1 MSAKDC
7 KGEPELLAVLKELNI
22 DLPTISHGE
31 MHTVEEANRELGRF
45 GTPCMGTKN
54 MFLKSKK
61 GELVLLTAVHT
72 TKTDMRAIEKAAGVK
87 NLRFAPGEILSETLA
102 VVQGCVTPFALIN
115 NIKQHN
121 IIVLLD
127 KNLKESPIPF
137 ALHPC
142 RNDKSSLIIFEQLE
156 RFLEKIGYTYK
167 LVDFG
172 APSADAAVTGGSAA
186 PAPAAPAPKPK
197 KVSSEAAS
205 AKRGAAAGA
214 PATAQSG
221 ETKLG
226 IAVKREENFSAWYI
240 DVITK
245 AEMIEYYDVSGC
257 YIIRPWAYYVWKCVQ
272 RFLGGQIEKLGV
284 EDCYFPMFVS
294 RGCLEREKD
303 HIEGFAP
310 EVAWVTRAGDTE
322 LEQPVAVRPTSETVM
337 YPYYAKWIRSHRDLP
352 VRLNMWNNV
361 IRWEFSHPTP
371 FIRTREFLWQ
381 EGHCA
386 WAKAEECAKEVL
398 DILECYASVYEQ
410 LLAVP
415 VVRGRKTEKEK
426 FAGGDYTTTVET
438 FIEAVGRGCQGATS
452 HNLGQNFGKMFDI
465 RFQDPENN
473 EQTLIPWQNSWGL
486 STRVIGVMIM
496 VHGDNRGM
504 VMPPRVASTQVI
516 IIPVGITKDTTEDAR
531 QELLA
536 SCRRLEGELREGGVR
551 AKCDLRDNYSPGWR
565 FNHWEVKGVPLRVE
579 LGPREL
585 AERSLAVA
593 VRHSGARHSVAWDA
607 QTPVA
612 VAALLEDVQAQMYA
626 RAKATMETHRVR
638 VTEWAEFV
646 PTLNRKCLILA
657 PWCGAMECEDQVK
670 KDSAEESKAAQAQE
684 TREDARAPSM
694 GAKTLCIP
702 FEQPEPV
709 EGHTCICKG
718 CTKPATTWVLFG
730 RSY

>member
-7 KGEPELLAVLKELNI
+7 RGEPELLALLKELNI
-22 DLPTISHGE
+22 ELPTISHGE
-31 MHTVEEANRELGRF
+31 MHTVEEANKELGRF
-45 GTPCMGTKN
+45 GTPCVGTKN
-54 MFLKSKK
+54 MFLKSRK

-72 TKTDMRAIEKAAGVK
+72 TKTDMHAIEKAAGTK
-87 NLRFAPGEILSETLA
+87 NLRFAPAEILSDNLA

-115 NIKQHN
+115 NIEKRN
-121 IIVLLD
+121 VTVLLD

-137 ALHPC
+137 VLHPC
-142 RNDKSSLIIFEQLE
+142 RNDKSSLVVFEQLE
-156 RFLEKIGYTYK
+156 RFLEKLGYAYK
-167 LVDFG
+167 L
-172 APSADAAVTGGSAA
+172 
-186 PAPAAPAPKPK
+186 
-197 KVSSEAAS
+197 
-205 AKRGAAAGA
+205 
-214 PATAQSG
+214 
-221 ETKLG
+221 LG
-226 IAVKREENFSAWYI
+226 IAAKREENFSAWYI

-272 RFLGGQIEKLGV
+272 RFLGGKIEKLGV

-294 RGCLEREKD
+294 RNCLEREKD

-516 IIPVGITKDTTEDAR
+516 IIPVGITKDTTEEAR

-536 SCRRLEGELREGGVR
+536 SCRRLESELCEGGVR

-593 VRHSGARHSVAWDA
+593 VRHSGARHSVVWDA
-607 QTPVA
+607 QTPTA
-612 VAALLEDVQAQMYA
+612 VAALLEDVHAQMYA
-626 RAKATMETHRVR
+626 RAKETMETHRVR

-702 FEQPEPV
+702 FEQPEDPA
-709 EGHTCICKG
+709 EGHGCICKG